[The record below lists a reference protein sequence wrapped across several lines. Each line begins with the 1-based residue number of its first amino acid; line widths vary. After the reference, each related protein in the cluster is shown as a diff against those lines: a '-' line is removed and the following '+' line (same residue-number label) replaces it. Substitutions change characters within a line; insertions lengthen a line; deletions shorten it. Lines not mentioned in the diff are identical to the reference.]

1 MELENK
7 DILERNVSEKMCSS
21 GSNGAGEICSPG
33 TADTCGDGR
42 SADKK
47 SSVNQ
52 RVEPIK
58 RENVAVF
65 LLKYVW

>member
-33 TADTCGDGR
+33 TADTCGDR
-42 SADKK
+42 LSSA
-47 SSVNQ
+47 
-52 RVEPIK
+52 
-58 RENVAVF
+58 
-65 LLKYVW
+65 

>member
-33 TADTCGDGR
+33 TADTCRDG
-42 SADKK
+42 SIDVKGTEVN
-47 SSVNQ
+47 SVNE
-52 RVEPIK
+52 RANPPAMLGRIV
-58 RENVAVF
+58 
-65 LLKYVW
+65 

>member
-1 MELENK
+1 MDMFGNSLS
-7 DILERNVSEKMCSS
+7 I
-21 GSNGAGEICSPG
+21 
-33 TADTCGDGR
+33 TCGDGR